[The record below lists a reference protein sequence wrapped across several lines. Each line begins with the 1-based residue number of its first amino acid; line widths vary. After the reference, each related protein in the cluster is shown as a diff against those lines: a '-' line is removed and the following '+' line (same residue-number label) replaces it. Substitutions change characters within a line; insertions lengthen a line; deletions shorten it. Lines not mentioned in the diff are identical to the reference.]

1 MLSKGCECMQK
12 KLMTT
17 YLFIISVTMVVA
29 IIISWHKGNEHIQ
42 ETIQKDTQ
50 VQGILLLEL
59 LKKEPEGEAIDFQAF
74 ADWYAEQANVRLTII
89 DKDGTVVADSDE
101 DYQVMDN
108 HAYRDE
114 VAEALKGR
122 TVSRIRYS
130 KTIGIPYLYT
140 AMPMDLANFD
150 GVLRISVPLTT
161 VKNSAMEMVRYVLY
175 GILIGAII
183 AIIVA
188 FLVTRRFME
197 PLKELTDAATR
208 ISEGDY
214 DNKIYMRHNDERGKL
229 AHAFNEMTIKLK
241 LNMWNLR
248 KRNEEFEA
256 VLSSMI
262 NGLIAV
268 DEQYHVFLA
277 NEQAKAI
284 LGVEG
289 SLLDKSIY
297 EVIRNTTIY
306 HVLEKSIEQQE
317 YIVDDT
323 IIADEKER
331 VIRVYA
337 NPIYKHKSASRTLG
351 TLLVIQDV
359 TDIRKLETMRK
370 DFVSN
375 VTHELNTPLTSIRG
389 FVDTLKHGAISDE
402 KIANRFLDIIDIET
416 ERLSLLIQDILSLS
430 AIESTDQD
438 KRVDEYDIKEIID
451 EVLDILEPKIK
462 KKNIEIINDINQ
474 GLTYR
479 CNRDRIKQLFINL
492 LDNAIKYTEKGQVG
506 ITCSRDEEGL
516 KIDIW
521 DTGIGIEEEHI
532 PRLFERFYRV
542 DKGRSRNMGGTG
554 LGLSIVK
561 HIVELYKGRIDVV
574 SRVGE
579 GSRFVIYLP
588 YGEVNE

>member
-1 MLSKGCECMQK
+1 MQK
-12 KLMTT
+12 KLMAT

-29 IIISWHKGNEHIQ
+29 MIVSWQKGNEHIQ
-42 ETIQKDTQ
+42 ETIKENTE

-59 LKKEPEGEAIDFQAF
+59 LRKESDSQSIDFQAF
-74 ADWYAEQANVRLTII
+74 ADRYAEHAKVRLTII
-89 DKDGTVVADSDE
+89 DKSGYVVADSDK
-101 DYQVMDN
+101 DYRVMDN
-108 HAYRDE
+108 HAYREE
-114 VAEALKGR
+114 VAEALMGR
-122 TVSRIRYS
+122 QVTRIRYS
-130 KTIGIPYLYT
+130 KTIGMHYLYT
-140 AMPMDLANFD
+140 AMPLELVNFD

-161 VKNSAMEMVRYVLY
+161 VRNSAMEMLQYVLY

-183 AIIVA
+183 AIVVA
-188 FLVTRRFME
+188 YLVTKRFME
-197 PLKELTDAATR
+197 PLKELTAAATR
-208 ISEGDY
+208 ISEGHY
-214 DNKIYMRHNDERGKL
+214 DHKIYIKHNDERGKL

-241 LNMWNLR
+241 MNMWKLK

-262 NGLIAV
+262 NGVIAV

-277 NEQAKAI
+277 NGQTKEI
-284 LGVEG
+284 LGING

-297 EVIRNTTIY
+297 EVMRNTTIY

-317 YIVDDT
+317 YIVDET
-323 IIADEKER
+323 IITGKQDKT
-331 VIRVYA
+331 VRVYA

-351 TLLVIQDV
+351 TLLVIQDI
-359 TDIRKLETMRK
+359 TDMRKLETMRK

-389 FVDTLKHGAISDE
+389 FVDTLKHGAIGDE

-430 AIESTDQD
+430 AIENTGQD
-438 KRVDEYDIKEIID
+438 KDIAVYEIGEIIE
-451 EVLDILEPKIK
+451 EVLDILELKIK
-462 KKNIEIINDINQ
+462 EKNIKIVTDVKE
-474 GLTYR
+474 GVTYR

-506 ITCSRDEEGL
+506 ITCCEDEQGI

-561 HIVELYKGRIDVV
+561 HIVELYKGHIEVI
-574 SRVGE
+574 SHVGK
-579 GSRFVIYLP
+579 GSRFTIHLP
-588 YGEVNE
+588 SSTE

>member
-1 MLSKGCECMQK
+1 MQK

-59 LKKEPEGEAIDFQAF
+59 LKKEPEGEAIDFQAY
-74 ADWYAEQANVRLTII
+74 ANWYAEQANVRLTII
-89 DKDGTVVADSDE
+89 DKEGTVVADSDE

-183 AIIVA
+183 AIVVA

-506 ITCSRDEEGL
+506 ITCSRDEQGL

-579 GSRFVIYLP
+579 GSRFVIFLP